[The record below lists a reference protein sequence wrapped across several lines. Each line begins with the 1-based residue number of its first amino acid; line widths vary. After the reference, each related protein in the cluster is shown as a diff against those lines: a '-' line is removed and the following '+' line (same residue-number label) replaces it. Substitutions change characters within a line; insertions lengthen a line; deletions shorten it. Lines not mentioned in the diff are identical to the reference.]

1 MHFSIINHPEAELD
15 AMLQEAEDRVD
26 HNQFY
31 QFQNSLTQG
40 EIDKIITENQPSTH
54 RATTFSGS
62 SDSIRKSDINWI
74 EKEKNGIDNYPLYQW
89 TKDSLARKDKIE
101 KYHNSYTVYINSEEV
116 YSENLANNI
125 ENDLLELVDK
135 ETVLRISKHD
145 TNPKN
150 NPQPPSKYQ

>member
-1 MHFSIINHPEAELD
+1 MTKKWLFQVRLYFSSDFTKTFNSDKNSEKKEKLITVLNEHNAELLSQFD
-15 AMLQEAEDRVD
+15 GFMGYVLEA
-26 HNQFY
+26 
-31 QFQNSLTQG
+31 
-40 EIDKIITENQPSTH
+40 
-54 RATTFSGS
+54 
-62 SDSIRKSDINWI
+62 
-74 EKEKNGIDNYPLYQW
+74 EKNGIDNYPLYQW

>member
-1 MHFSIINHPEAELD
+1 MTEKWLFQVRLYFSSDFTKTFNSDKNSNEKEKLIKVLNKHNAELLSQFD
-15 AMLQEAEDRVD
+15 GFMGYVLEA
-26 HNQFY
+26 
-31 QFQNSLTQG
+31 
-40 EIDKIITENQPSTH
+40 
-54 RATTFSGS
+54 
-62 SDSIRKSDINWI
+62 
-74 EKEKNGIDNYPLYQW
+74 EKNGIDNYPLYQW
-89 TKDSLARKDKIE
+89 TKDSLTRKDKIE
-101 KYHNSYTVYINSEEV
+101 KYHNSYTVYINSEGV

>member
-1 MHFSIINHPEAELD
+1 MTEKWLFQVRLYFSSDFTKTFNSDKNSKKKEKLMTVLNKHNAELLSQFD
-15 AMLQEAEDRVD
+15 GFMGYVLEA
-26 HNQFY
+26 
-31 QFQNSLTQG
+31 
-40 EIDKIITENQPSTH
+40 
-54 RATTFSGS
+54 
-62 SDSIRKSDINWI
+62 
-74 EKEKNGIDNYPLYQW
+74 EKNGIDNYPLYQW
-89 TKDSLARKDKIE
+89 TKDSLSRKDKIE

>member
-1 MHFSIINHPEAELD
+1 MIEKWLFQVRLYFSSDFTKTFNSDKNSKEKVKLITVLNKHNAELLSQFD
-15 AMLQEAEDRVD
+15 GFMGYVLEA
-26 HNQFY
+26 
-31 QFQNSLTQG
+31 
-40 EIDKIITENQPSTH
+40 
-54 RATTFSGS
+54 
-62 SDSIRKSDINWI
+62 
-74 EKEKNGIDNYPLYQW
+74 EKNGIDNYPLYQW

-135 ETVLRISKHD
+135 QTILRISKHD

>member
-1 MHFSIINHPEAELD
+1 MTEKWLFQVRLYFSSDFTKTFNSDKNSEKKEKLITVLNKHNAELLSQFD
-15 AMLQEAEDRVD
+15 GFMGYVLEA
-26 HNQFY
+26 
-31 QFQNSLTQG
+31 
-40 EIDKIITENQPSTH
+40 
-54 RATTFSGS
+54 
-62 SDSIRKSDINWI
+62 
-74 EKEKNGIDNYPLYQW
+74 EKNGIDNYPLYQW
-89 TKDSLARKDKIE
+89 TKDSLTRKDKIE

>member
-1 MHFSIINHPEAELD
+1 MTKKWLYQVRIYFSSAFTETFNSDRNSEEKEKLIRILNKHNADLLSQFDGFMGYVLEA
-15 AMLQEAEDRVD
+15 
-26 HNQFY
+26 
-31 QFQNSLTQG
+31 
-40 EIDKIITENQPSTH
+40 
-54 RATTFSGS
+54 
-62 SDSIRKSDINWI
+62 
-74 EKEKNGIDNYPLYQW
+74 EKNGIDNYPLYQW

-135 ETVLRISKHD
+135 ETILRISKHD

>member
-1 MHFSIINHPEAELD
+1 MSEKWLFQIRIYFSSEFSSIFNGDKKSVKKDKLLLILNKHNADLLSQFDGFMGYVLEA
-15 AMLQEAEDRVD
+15 
-26 HNQFY
+26 
-31 QFQNSLTQG
+31 
-40 EIDKIITENQPSTH
+40 
-54 RATTFSGS
+54 
-62 SDSIRKSDINWI
+62 
-74 EKEKNGIDNYPLYQW
+74 EKNGIDNYPLYQW

-101 KYHNSYTVYINSEEV
+101 KYKNSYTVYINSEEV

-125 ENDLLELVDK
+125 EHDLLGLLDK

>member
-1 MHFSIINHPEAELD
+1 MGAFMIEKWLFQVRLYFSSDFTKTFNSDKNSKEKVKLITVLNKHNAELLSQFD
-15 AMLQEAEDRVD
+15 GFMGYVLEA
-26 HNQFY
+26 
-31 QFQNSLTQG
+31 
-40 EIDKIITENQPSTH
+40 
-54 RATTFSGS
+54 
-62 SDSIRKSDINWI
+62 
-74 EKEKNGIDNYPLYQW
+74 EKNGIDNYPLYQW

-135 ETVLRISKHD
+135 QTILRISKHD